1 MGHEG
6 LFLIFLS
13 ALLVNNIIL
22 MRFLGL
28 CPFFGV
34 SNKIDTAVGM
44 GMAVIFVMTLAS
56 VITWIIYQYIL
67 TPLNLVYL
75 RTAAFI
81 LVIASLVQFIELFL
95 KKSVPGLYS
104 ALGIYLPLI
113 TTNCAILGV
122 AFLNIDYHYT
132 IIQTIVYSIG
142 VSLGF
147 TLALVLMAGLRERI
161 EMAPVPEPFKGL
173 PIAFVTASLMALAFL
188 GFAGLLGLSI

>member
-1 MGHEG
+1 MGNN
-6 LFLIFLS
+6 LFLLFLG
-13 ALLVNNIIL
+13 AFLVNNIIL

-34 SNKIDTAVGM
+34 SNKIDTAIGM
-44 GMAVIFVMTLAS
+44 GMAVIFVMTLSS
-56 VITWIIYQYIL
+56 VITWIIFEYIL
-67 TPLNLVYL
+67 IPLNLVYL
-75 RTAAFI
+75 RTATFI
-81 LVIASLVQFIELFL
+81 LVIASLVQFIELFM

-122 AFLNIDYHYT
+122 AFLNIDYHHT

-142 VSLGF
+142 VSFGF

-161 EMAPVPEPFKGL
+161 EIAPVPEAFKGL

>member
-1 MGHEG
+1 MGNNLLL
-6 LFLIFLS
+6 LFLGAF
-13 ALLVNNIIL
+13 LVNNIIL

-34 SNKIDTAVGM
+34 SNKIDTATGM
-44 GMAVIFVMTLAS
+44 GMAVIFVMTLSS
-56 VITWIIYQYIL
+56 VITWIIFEYIL
-67 TPLNLVYL
+67 IPLNLVYL

-81 LVIASLVQFIELFL
+81 LVIASLVQFIELFM

-122 AFLNIDYHYT
+122 AFLNIDYHHT

-142 VSLGF
+142 VSFGF

-161 EMAPVPEPFKGL
+161 DLAPVPEAFKGL
-173 PIAFVTASLMALAFL
+173 PIAFITASLMALAFL

>member
-1 MGHEG
+1 MEHQG
-6 LFLIFLS
+6 LFLLFL
-13 ALLVNNIIL
+13 AAFLVNNIIL

-28 CPFFGV
+28 CPFFGI
-34 SNKIDTAVGM
+34 SNRIDTAFGM

-67 TPLNLVYL
+67 VPLNLVYL

-122 AFLNIDYHYT
+122 AFLNIDYHHT

-147 TLALVLMAGLRERI
+147 TLALILIAGLRERI
-161 EMAPVPEPFKGL
+161 DTAPVPEPFKGL

>member
-1 MGHEG
+1 MGNN
-6 LFLIFLS
+6 LFLLFLG
-13 ALLVNNIIL
+13 AFLVNNIIL

-34 SNKIDTAVGM
+34 SNKIDTAIGM
-44 GMAVIFVMTLAS
+44 GMAVIFVMTIAS
-56 VITWIIYQYIL
+56 VITWIIFEYIL
-67 TPLNLVYL
+67 IPLNLVYL

-81 LVIASLVQFIELFL
+81 LVIASLVQFIELFM

-122 AFLNIDYHYT
+122 AFLNIDYHHT

-142 VSLGF
+142 VSFGF

-161 EMAPVPEPFKGL
+161 EIAPVPEAFKGL

>member
-1 MGHEG
+1 MAHQG

-34 SNKIDTAVGM
+34 SNKIDTALGM

-67 TPLNLVYL
+67 IPLNLVYL

-122 AFLNIDYHYT
+122 AFLNIDYHYS
-132 IIQTIVYSIG
+132 IIQTIVYAIG

-161 EMAPVPEPFKGL
+161 EMAPVPAPFKGL